1 MPAMM
6 SRMTI
11 SPDAPALDQLAAHIT
26 QRRLQL
32 GLNKIDVARAAKLT
46 ITTYSRLEDGKS
58 VRDATYGKVEPVL
71 GWAPGS
77 CRAALDGAPPTVVEP
92 LGPPGAYFSP
102 VAPGDLARDV
112 EQAVQDAAVAV
123 TEMSAAE
130 IRALKQRVV
139 DELRRRGRIRD
150 GMPEKS

>member
-1 MPAMM
+1 
-6 SRMTI
+6 MTT
-11 SPDAPALDQLAAHIT
+11 SPDVPALDQLAALIT

-32 GLNKIDVARAAKLT
+32 GLNKIDVARAANLT

-71 GWAPGS
+71 GWASGS
-77 CRAALDGAPPTVVEP
+77 CLAVLGGALPASIEP
-92 LGPPGAYFSP
+92 LTAAGAYLSP
-102 VAPGDLARDV
+102 IAPGDLARDV

-139 DELRRRGRIRD
+139 DELRRRGRIR
-150 GMPEKS
+150 GGSPEKG